1 MKGCNTNIFF
11 KKGEIECFN
20 ELNLN
25 HKIKAKAHDILL
37 KSEKNVKAKIM
48 TFFQK
53 RFKKDING
61 DQKSVLLNA
70 IKLFNMTSRIVGFV

>member
-1 MKGCNTNIFF
+1 MKGYNTNIFF

-37 KSEKNVKAKIM
+37 KSEKKCKSN
-48 TFFQK
+48 
-53 RFKKDING
+53 ING

>member
-37 KSEKNVKAKIM
+37 KSEKKCKSKDNDVFSKKIYKRHQWRSKKCFIECNKAI
-48 TFFQK
+48 
-53 RFKKDING
+53 
-61 DQKSVLLNA
+61 
-70 IKLFNMTSRIVGFV
+70 

>member
-1 MKGCNTNIFF
+1 
-11 KKGEIECFN
+11 
-20 ELNLN
+20 
-25 HKIKAKAHDILL
+25 
-37 KSEKNVKAKIM
+37 M

-70 IKLFNMTSRIVGFV
+70 IKLFNMTSRIVAFV